1 MLGVKLRVTVL
12 WAVSSVQASVAQPGP
27 RGQTCQQGQA
37 VRVCP
42 CKSVL
47 CIRAHRLK
55 RVVDVI
61 PCPQEVSLACVSLP
75 TQYIRSHIRSSANAS
90 FSVYTNHLG
99 PLEQSPWGLVTQ
111 ATDKYLPA
119 VLGIEPLT
127 TRALACPV

>member
-1 MLGVKLRVTVL
+1 MLGVKLRVTVP

-61 PCPQEVSLACVSLP
+61 PCHWLVSVCLP
-75 TQYIRSHIRSSANAS
+75 SIYAPTSAAQPMPAFLS
-90 FSVYTNHLG
+90 TPVT
-99 PLEQSPWGLVTQ
+99 WGH
-111 ATDKYLPA
+111 
-119 VLGIEPLT
+119 
-127 TRALACPV
+127 